1 MELQKLTEHFFS
13 RSSLDEVSID
23 ELNEFIAEHPYSA
36 VGHYFLAK
44 KIAEPVHAG
53 TERAALF
60 FDNTLWFT
68 ENTVNGSFESKLV
81 FHVPDEAA
89 ATKSDEVDQPLI
101 DDLPIA
107 EPRTET
113 ALIDEPLLED
123 QQEGIAPEQ
132 VGEDSG
138 TAILTDSDIQIG
150 EDFGNSPDEDFDKQV
165 LGNAE
170 TAEGEDSDT
179 ALLHDADIQ
188 VGEDSG
194 TPVEVENFFVE
205 EQVGAEQQP
214 TVGEHGTVAVDEPVA
229 EETQFSVQSE
239 TAQPAVQ
246 SPALEQYAAGSW
258 KDNGPLPVEQDPSS
272 AIPQNAKDDTPL
284 EQKVEAELPP
294 LQFQSYHTI
303 DYFASQG
310 IRLQQKEMGNDRF
323 GQQLKSF
330 TDWLKSM
337 KKLPQVASD
346 NAGDAGENDRER
358 SVVHIAQDSIKEKE
372 VVTET
377 MAEVWLKQ
385 GNKAKAIEVYH
396 KLSLHDPSKS
406 AYFAAKIEQIKS

>member
-23 ELNEFIAEHPYSA
+23 ELNEFIAQHPYSA

-89 ATKSDEVDQPLI
+89 ASKPDEVDEPLI
-101 DDLPIA
+101 DDLTIA
-107 EPRTET
+107 EPLTE
-113 ALIDEPLLED
+113 
-123 QQEGIAPEQ
+123 
-132 VGEDSG
+132 
-138 TAILTDSDIQIG
+138 
-150 EDFGNSPDEDFDKQV
+150 
-165 LGNAE
+165 
-170 TAEGEDSDT
+170 T

-188 VGEDSG
+188 LGEDSG
-194 TPVEVENFFVE
+194 TTGVEDRDAAIVEEPGTTGVEDPDEAIAEDSHTPVEVENFFVE

-214 TVGEHGTVAVDEPVA
+214 AVGEQGTIPVDEPVA

-239 TAQPAVQ
+239 TAQPGVQ
-246 SPALEQYAAGSW
+246 SPALEQYVAGSW
-258 KDNGPLPVEQDPSS
+258 NDNGPLPAEQDPSS
-272 AIPQNAKDDTPL
+272 AIPQNAKDETSV